1 VLQKCRSLPRQ
12 PDSFRSDSGDS
23 RRALHH
29 LIAVVLVAV
38 ASQVLLPT
46 PVRAIQ
52 ELLTHAEASGFTEY
66 TPYPSMMAFLAEVQ
80 SLSPEIRVGIY
91 GESHEGRA
99 LPYAVFSRPSVAG
112 PEEARALGR
121 PILVL
126 AAGVHGGERTLRES
140 VLVLTREL
148 ATPGTTM
155 NDALDHLTILVVPQ
169 INPDGFSAE
178 PFALRGNRWGLDL
191 NRDYM
196 KLEQPEIRGY
206 VQNVLLA
213 WRPHLFI
220 DGHNG
225 GAFPYNIN
233 YQCPSHPGG
242 DLRITALCDER
253 IFPAVD
259 DALEAEGYLSWYY
272 QAGSPTRWTVGG
284 TDPRIG
290 RNYGG
295 LANMVG
301 ILFESP
307 GGQSMVDGVRSGVL
321 AYEAVVDWARANPDL
336 LMRTVSDA
344 IEETMALG
352 AAPAGEIPIEV
363 VYAPEEYSV
372 EYLIAVGS
380 GNEREVLRVESDSLM
395 KRPVA
400 TLTRPRPWAYLVP
413 RDAEDAVE
421 LLLDHRILVERLDEP
436 ADVVVQA
443 YTLGD
448 FSYESAYNHAAA
460 VKLEVEET
468 VTLTLTLPAG
478 TYVVRTAQ
486 IQGRVA
492 AHLLEPETRDGVVYW
507 NRMDAW
513 LPKPAIEAYREG
525 SSDAPHFPIYKLMS
539 PHPLVTT
546 LVQ

>member
-1 VLQKCRSLPRQ
+1 MHRLPDGCRS
-12 PDSFRSDSGDS
+12 RSRTP
-23 RRALHH
+23 RRALR
-29 LIAVVLVAV
+29 LLTAAVL
-38 ASQVLLPT
+38 VLLPT

-52 ELLTHAEASGFTEY
+52 EVLTHAEASGFREY
-66 TPYPSMMAFLAEVQ
+66 TSYPSMMTFLTEVQ
-80 SLSPEIRVGIY
+80 SRTPEMRMGIY

-112 PEEARALGR
+112 PDEARALGR

-140 VLVLTREL
+140 VLILTREL
-148 ATPGTTM
+148 ATQGTSM
-155 NDALDHLTILVVPQ
+155 NDALDQLTILVVPQ
-169 INPDGFSAE
+169 INPDGFSTE
-178 PFALRGNRWGLDL
+178 PFAQRGNRWGIDL

-253 IFPAVD
+253 IFPSVD
-259 DALEAEGYLSWYY
+259 HALEAEGYLSWYY

-307 GGQSMVDGVRSGVL
+307 GGQSMADGVRSGVL
-321 AYEAVVDWARANPDL
+321 AYEAVVDWARANPEL

-344 IEETMALG
+344 IEETIVQG
-352 AAPAGEIPIEV
+352 SAPSGEIPIEV
-363 VYAPEEYSV
+363 VYAPEDYSV
-372 EYLIAVGS
+372 EYLIAVGT
-380 GNEREVLRVESDSLM
+380 GDQREVLRVESDSLM

-400 TLTRPRPWAYLVP
+400 TLSRPRPWAYLVP
-413 RDAEDAVE
+413 PEATGAVD

-436 ADVVVQA
+436 AEAVIHA

-468 VTLTLTLPAG
+468 VTLRMTLPVG

-513 LPKPAIEAYREG
+513 LPKLAITAYREG
-525 SSDAPHFPIYKLMS
+525 TADAPYFPIYKLMS

-546 LVQ
+546 LLQ